1 MPRAQIIMIAPML
14 ALILIAILPTATA
27 IADMDVIIIT
37 DEDINL
43 DLTTSGEGAL
53 LSVEYNGRDLLKEI
67 EHYIQTIADLK
78 QVIVALAMR
87 NDIADLNDQLIDLE
101 YDLDKLV
108 NELNLVLNDLYSKVV
123 RQAHIIGINPLN
135 TTVAITLISG
145 NMTVVGYIEEI
156 LIDLNATDQ
165 ELSSIQLQ
173 FDSVQLQLENIYAGM
188 LVHDTVIMGTRSTL
202 REMNATL
209 SDAIV
214 DMQTFVVDIVEDMG
228 LQLLDSDAQLQGQI
242 DVQSRELHELS
253 DEIASM
259 QQEIIKERKSRE
271 TITIMFGVFS
281 LIVIA
286 LNARAGYKPR

>member
-1 MPRAQIIMIAPML
+1 
-14 ALILIAILPTATA
+14 
-27 IADMDVIIIT
+27 MDVIIIT

-87 NDIADLNDQLIDLE
+87 NDIADLNDKLIDLE

-123 RQAHIIGINPLN
+123 KQAHIIGINPLN

-214 DMQTFVVDIVEDMG
+214 DMQTIVVDIVEDMG
-228 LQLLDSDAQLQGQI
+228 LQLLDGDAQLQGQI